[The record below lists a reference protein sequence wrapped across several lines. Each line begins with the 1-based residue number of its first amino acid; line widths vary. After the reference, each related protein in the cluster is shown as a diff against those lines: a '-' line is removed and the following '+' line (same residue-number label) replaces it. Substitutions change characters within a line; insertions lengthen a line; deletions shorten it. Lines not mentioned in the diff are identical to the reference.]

1 MKQKKSTYRVLVL
14 LDPDLMPPYSL
25 EGKEA
30 KEIEKWRIEYVV
42 ITALRKAGHEVMKLG
57 LRDELSVVRPAIE
70 NFKPHIAFNLLEEF
84 AGSATM
90 IQNVVGYLEL
100 MKVQYTGCNPRGLML
115 AHDKA
120 LSKKILAYHR
130 ISVPQFAVFPLN
142 RRIRR
147 RSKLKFPLLVK
158 SVTEE
163 GSVGISQASVV
174 YDEEKLVERVEFIH
188 RNIGTHA
195 IAEEYIDGREIY
207 VGVIGNNR
215 LKTMPPW
222 ELIIKHLPEGA
233 PNIATLKV
241 KWNLKYQTKVGVVTE
256 AAQNLTPE
264 QQRMI
269 EQLSKRIYRLLELS
283 GYARLDFRMREDGK
297 FFLIEAN
304 PNPQMREDEDFAQ
317 SAKLSGITY
326 VKLVNEIIR
335 AGLSYEYVNLP

>member
-14 LDPDLMPPYSL
+14 LDPDLMPPDSL

>member
-14 LDPDLMPPYSL
+14 LDPDLMPPDSL

-30 KEIEKWRIEYVV
+30 KEIEKWRMEYDV

-317 SAKLSGITY
+317 SAKLSGISY

>member
-1 MKQKKSTYRVLVL
+1 
-14 LDPDLMPPYSL
+14 
-25 EGKEA
+25 
-30 KEIEKWRIEYVV
+30 
-42 ITALRKAGHEVMKLG
+42 
-57 LRDELSVVRPAIE
+57 
-70 NFKPHIAFNLLEEF
+70 
-84 AGSATM
+84 M

-100 MKVQYTGCNPRGLML
+100 LKVQYTGCNPRGLML

-120 LSKKILAYHR
+120 LSKKILAFHR
-130 ISVPQFAVFPLN
+130 IPVPQFAVFPLN

-147 RSKLKFPLLVK
+147 GSKLKFPLLVK

-174 YDEEKLVERVEFIH
+174 YDEEKLIERIEFIH
-188 RNIGTHA
+188 RNIATHA
-195 IAEEYIDGREIY
+195 IAEEYIDGRDIY

-222 ELIIKHLPEGA
+222 ELIIKHLPEGSV
-233 PNIATLKV
+233 NIATLKV
-241 KWNLKYQTKVGVVTE
+241 KWDLKYQARVGVVTE

-264 QQRMI
+264 QHRMI

-297 FFLIEAN
+297 LFLIEAN
-304 PNPQMREDEDFAQ
+304 PNPQMREDEDFAL
-317 SAKLSGITY
+317 SAKQAGITY